1 MTQAYSFENTRAFAQ
16 YLDQNDVLRH
26 FRERFHIPQHEGQE
40 VIYLCGNSL
49 GLQPKTARH
58 YLETEMQKWQERAV
72 EGHFEGENRWYDYHK
87 ALKPTLAHIVGAL
100 PEEVTIMNN
109 LTSNLHFMLASF
121 YQPQGARRKV
131 LMEAGAFPSDQYA
144 LETHLRLRGIAP
156 EEHLIEIAPRS
167 GEHLL
172 RTEDILQHIEALGEE
187 LALVMFG
194 GINYYTGQ
202 VFEMEAISQKA
213 HAVGA
218 MAGFDLAHA
227 AGNIELKLH
236 DWQVD
241 FAVWCSYKYL
251 NSSPGGVA
259 GAFVHQKHH
268 HSNLPRMAGWWGHD
282 EQERFLM
289 KKGFVPMQGADG
301 WQLANE
307 PILLMAAHKAALEI
321 FAEAGM
327 PALLQKSRQLTAWF
341 EYLLRENCAD
351 TITIITPTAPEQ
363 RGCQLSLLAKEQGKE
378 LFNNLVKHRIIGD
391 WREPN
396 VIRLAPTPLYN
407 TFEEVYEVVARLQEL
422 L

>member
-1 MTQAYSFENTRAFAQ
+1 MTQAYSFENTRAQAQ
-16 YLDQNDVLRH
+16 YLDQNDPLRH
-26 FRERFHIPQHEGQE
+26 FRERFHIPQHKGQD

-49 GLQPKTARH
+49 GLQPKTARS
-58 YLETEMQKWQERAV
+58 YIEAEMLKWQERAV
-72 EGHFEGENRWYDYHK
+72 EGHFEGNTRWYDYHK

-100 PEEVTIMNN
+100 PEEVVIMNN
-109 LTSNLHFMLASF
+109 LTSNLHFMLVSF
-121 YQPQGARRKV
+121 YQPKGKRTKV

-144 LETHLRLRGIAP
+144 LETHLQVRGIDPALNIVELSP
-156 EEHLIEIAPRS
+156 QTGAHT
-167 GEHLL
+167 L
-172 RTEDILQHIEALGEE
+172 RTEDILQAIEQIGDE
-187 LALVMFG
+187 LALVMLG

-202 VFEMEAISQKA
+202 VFDMAAITQKA

-259 GAFVHQKHH
+259 GAFVHQQHH
-268 HSNLPRMAGWWGHD
+268 QSNLPRFAGWWGHD

-327 PALLQKSRQLTAWF
+327 SALLQKSRQLTAWF

-351 TITIITPTAPEQ
+351 TITIITPAAPEQ

-407 TFEEVYEVVARLQEL
+407 TFEEIYEVVSHLQNL
-422 L
+422 A